1 MALLRP
7 VPPLLAPFAALAV
20 LATPP
25 SRPSSTSSTT
35 SSTAS
40 STSSATS
47 PATPPGSAS
56 SSSPSAPA
64 PLRLDI
70 SATHIDPKATAHGLH
85 ARVGGLA
92 GWSIDVRDAGV
103 ADRLEVALRSPDGR
117 TQTRWLTLV
126 NTTAEDRSRE
136 LAASLA
142 ILIEQ
147 WDDPPEPEPEPVA
160 PQQPRAQPTP
170 RPRPAPEP
178 PVRGWLGVGPRA
190 ELGRSPFGGVDLLGG
205 VWLVREHL
213 QPLVSVGWAAT
224 AQEGVSLHTIR
235 FGAGLAAG
243 APLARGRLWL
253 GAHALVHGL
262 WARAH
267 DARTQTL
274 WTGSG
279 EAGGTLQVRGRRW
292 LVGVRTGVDVHLPP
306 LRVRG
311 DLARLRQ
318 GPVHW
323 VVGLS
328 FGVIFGGL

>member
-25 SRPSSTSSTT
+25 SRPSST
-35 SSTAS
+35 A
-40 STSSATS
+40 STS
-47 PATPPGSAS
+47 PGTTS

-92 GWSIDVRDAGV
+92 GWSIDVHDAGV

-147 WDDPPEPEPEPVA
+147 WDDPPEPEPEPKPEPKPEPVPVA
-160 PQQPRAQPTP
+160 PPQ
-170 RPRPAPEP
+170 PRPAPEP
-178 PVRGWLGVGPRA
+178 PVRGWLGLGPRA

-224 AQEGVSLHTIR
+224 AQEGVSLHTVR

-311 DLARLRQ
+311 DLARLGQ